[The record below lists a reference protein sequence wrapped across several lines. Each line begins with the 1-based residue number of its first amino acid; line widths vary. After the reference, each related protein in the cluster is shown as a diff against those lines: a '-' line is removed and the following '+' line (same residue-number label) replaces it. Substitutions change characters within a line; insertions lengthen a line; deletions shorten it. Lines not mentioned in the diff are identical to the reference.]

1 MGRAAAGAV
10 AALRPN
16 AGGDPGSPAGARR
29 AHRRDPRRAGA
40 GDLHRSPGALTLQ
53 RTIFDDVHD
62 DFRESVRRFLVK
74 EAVPHTEDWEAAGAV
89 DRAFWK
95 KAAAQGLVGFAAPED
110 LGGAGLS
117 DFRFNAVLDEEIAYT
132 GAVGDYLNLLNDIIA
147 PYLLDLT
154 TAEQRERW
162 LPGVTAGET
171 ICAIAMSEPGAGS
184 DLRGMSSTAR
194 RQDGHYLVSG
204 SKTFV
209 TSGITADLVI
219 VAAYVKG
226 EENVDGLGL
235 FVVEKDMPGFSKGR
249 KLDKVGHRGQDTAE
263 LFFDDVRVPLENVLG
278 EPGRGL
284 HHLMR
289 NLPQERLSM
298 AVYAVA
304 AAERALEITLEYV
317 RTRNAFGKPIGSFQA
332 NRFALAELATEVN
345 VARVFIDRCIAAH
358 SAGELSD
365 VEAAGAK
372 FWTTE
377 LQFRVMDRCVQL
389 HGGYGYMEEY
399 EIARMWRDARVT
411 RIYGGTTEIMKE
423 IVGRSLGL
431 R

>member
-1 MGRAAAGAV
+1 M
-10 AALRPN
+10 
-16 AGGDPGSPAGARR
+16 
-29 AHRRDPRRAGA
+29 
-40 GDLHRSPGALTLQ
+40 Q

>member
-1 MGRAAAGAV
+1 MK
-10 AALRPN
+10 
-16 AGGDPGSPAGARR
+16 
-29 AHRRDPRRAGA
+29 
-40 GDLHRSPGALTLQ
+40 

-62 DFRESVRRFLVK
+62 DFRASTRGFLER
-74 EAVPHTEDWEAAGAV
+74 EAVPHTEEWEAAKTV
-89 DRAFWK
+89 DREFWR
-95 KAAAQGLVGFAAPED
+95 KAAAQGLLGFSAPEE
-110 LGGAGLS
+110 LGGAGLA
-117 DFRFNAVLDEEIAYT
+117 DFRFNAVLSEEVAYT
-132 GAVGDYLNLLNDIIA
+132 GAVGDYLGLLNDIIA

-154 TAEQRERW
+154 TSEQRERW
-162 LPGVTAGET
+162 LPGVTSGET

-184 DLRGMSSTAR
+184 DLRGMSSTATR
-194 RQDGHYLVSG
+194 RNGHYELSG

-209 TSGITADLVI
+209 SAGISADLVI

-226 EENVDGLGL
+226 EENVDGMGL
-235 FVVEKDMPGFSKGR
+235 FVVENDMPGFTRGR
-249 KLDKVGHRGQDTAE
+249 NLEKVGHRGQDTGE
-263 LFFDDVRVPLENVLG
+263 LFFDGVEVPLENVLG

-284 HHLMR
+284 HYLMR

-298 AVYAVA
+298 AVTGVA
-304 AAERALEITLEYV
+304 AAERALEITLDYA
-317 RTRNAFGKPIGSFQA
+317 RTRKAFGKPIGSFQA
-332 NRFALAELATEVN
+332 NRFTLAELATEVGI
-345 VARVFIDRCIAAH
+345 ARVYVDRCIEAH
-358 SAGELSD
+358 SAGELTD
-365 VEAAGAK
+365 TEAAAAK

-377 LQFRVMDRCVQL
+377 LQFRVIDRCVQL

>member
-1 MGRAAAGAV
+1 ME
-10 AALRPN
+10 
-16 AGGDPGSPAGARR
+16 
-29 AHRRDPRRAGA
+29 
-40 GDLHRSPGALTLQ
+40 
-53 RTIFDDVHD
+53 RTIFDDVHH
-62 DFRESVRRFLVK
+62 DFRDSVRRFLVK

-89 DRAFWK
+89 DRGFWK
-95 KAAAQGLVGFAAPED
+95 KAAAQGLLGFSASEEF
-110 LGGAGLS
+110 GGAGLD

-132 GAVGDYLNLLNDIIA
+132 GTVGDYLNLLNDIIA

-154 TAEQRERW
+154 TPEQKERW
-162 LPGVTAGET
+162 LPGVTAGDLV
-171 ICAIAMSEPGAGS
+171 CAIAMSEPGAGS
-184 DLRGMSSTAR
+184 DLRGMASVATR
-194 RQDGHYLVSG
+194 RDGHYALSG

-209 TSGITADLVI
+209 TSGISADLVI

-226 EENVDGLGL
+226 DPGVDGLGL
-235 FVVEKDMPGFSKGR
+235 FVVEKDMPGFSRGR
-249 KLDKVGHRGQDTAE
+249 KLDKVGHRGQDTGE
-263 LFFDDVRVPLENVLG
+263 LFFEDVPVPVENVLG

-284 HHLMR
+284 HYLMR

-298 AVYAVA
+298 AVHAVA
-304 AAERALEITLEYV
+304 AAERALEITLDYV
-317 RTRNAFGKPIGSFQA
+317 RTRKAFGKPIGSFQA

-345 VARVFIDRCIAAH
+345 VARIFVDRCIAAH
-358 SAGELSD
+358 GARELSD
-365 VEAAGAK
+365 AEAAGAK

-431 R
+431 G

>member
-1 MGRAAAGAV
+1 MK
-10 AALRPN
+10 
-16 AGGDPGSPAGARR
+16 
-29 AHRRDPRRAGA
+29 
-40 GDLHRSPGALTLQ
+40 

-62 DFRESVRRFLVK
+62 DFRESVRRFLLK
-74 EAVPHTEDWEAAGAV
+74 EAVPHTDAWEAAGAV
-89 DRAFWK
+89 DRGFWP

-110 LGGAGLS
+110 VGGAGLD

-154 TAEQRERW
+154 TAEQRRRW
-162 LPGVTAGET
+162 LPGVTAGQT

-184 DLRGMSSTAR
+184 DLRGMQSTATR
-194 RQDGHYLVSG
+194 RDGHYALTG

-219 VAAYVKG
+219 VAAYVRG
-226 EENVDGLGL
+226 DEAVDGLGL
-235 FVVEKDMPGFSKGR
+235 FVVENDMPGFTRGR
-249 KLDKVGHRGQDTAE
+249 KLDKVGHRGQDTGE
-263 LFFDDVRVPLENVLG
+263 LFFDEVPVPAANVLG

-284 HHLMR
+284 HYLMR

-304 AAERALEITLEYV
+304 AAERALEVTLEYV

-332 NRFALAELATEVN
+332 NRHALAEMATEVS
-345 VARVFIDRCIAAH
+345 VARVYVDHCIAAH
-358 SAGELSD
+358 TAGELSD
-365 VEAAGAK
+365 VDAASAK

-377 LQFRVMDRCVQL
+377 LQFAVMDRCVQL

-431 R
+431 G

>member
-1 MGRAAAGAV
+1 
-10 AALRPN
+10 
-16 AGGDPGSPAGARR
+16 
-29 AHRRDPRRAGA
+29 
-40 GDLHRSPGALTLQ
+40 
-53 RTIFDDVHD
+53 
-62 DFRESVRRFLVK
+62 
-74 EAVPHTEDWEAAGAV
+74 VPHTEDWEAAGAV
-89 DRAFWK
+89 DRSFWP
-95 KAAAQGLVGFAAPED
+95 KAARQGLVGFAAPED

-147 PYLLDLT
+147 PYLLGLT
-154 TAEQRERW
+154 TADQRERW

-184 DLRGMSSTAR
+184 DLRGMQASAR
-194 RQDGHYLVSG
+194 REDGHYLLSG

-226 EENVDGLGL
+226 DEAVDGLGL
-235 FVVEKDMPGFSKGR
+235 FVVEKDMPGFTRGR
-249 KLDKVGHRGQDTAE
+249 KLDKVGHRGQDTGE
-263 LFFDDVRVPLENVLG
+263 LFFDEVPVPAENILG
-278 EPGRGL
+278 EPGQGL
-284 HHLMR
+284 RYLMR

-304 AAERALEITLEYV
+304 AAEHALSITLDYV
-317 RTRNAFGKPIGSFQA
+317 RHRNAFGRPIGTFQA
-332 NRFALAELATEVN
+332 NRHALAELATEID
-345 VARVFIDRCIAAH
+345 VARVFVDRCIAAH

-377 LQFRVMDRCVQL
+377 LQFRVMDRCLQL

-431 R
+431 A

>member
-1 MGRAAAGAV
+1 
-10 AALRPN
+10 
-16 AGGDPGSPAGARR
+16 
-29 AHRRDPRRAGA
+29 
-40 GDLHRSPGALTLQ
+40 
-53 RTIFDDVHD
+53 
-62 DFRESVRRFLVK
+62 
-74 EAVPHTEDWEAAGAV
+74 
-89 DRAFWK
+89 
-95 KAAAQGLVGFAAPED
+95 
-110 LGGAGLS
+110 
-117 DFRFNAVLDEEIAYT
+117 
-132 GAVGDYLNLLNDIIA
+132 
-147 PYLLDLT
+147 
-154 TAEQRERW
+154 
-162 LPGVTAGET
+162 
-171 ICAIAMSEPGAGS
+171 MSEPAAGS
-184 DLRGMSSTAR
+184 DLRGMQATATR
-194 RQDGHYLVSG
+194 SDGGYALSG

-226 EENVDGLGL
+226 DDAVDGLGL
-235 FVVEKDMPGFSKGR
+235 FVVEKGMPGFTRGR
-249 KLDKVGHRGQDTAE
+249 KLDKVGHRGQDTGE
-263 LFFDDVRVPLENVLG
+263 LFFDDVPVPLENVLG

-284 HHLMR
+284 HYLMR

-304 AAERALEITLEYV
+304 AAEHALDITLEYV
-317 RTRNAFGKPIGSFQA
+317 RGRNAFGRPIGSFQA

-345 VARVFIDRCIAAH
+345 VARVFVDRCIAAH
-358 SAGELSD
+358 STGELSD

-423 IVGRSLGL
+423 IVGRALGL
-431 R
+431 G

>member
-1 MGRAAAGAV
+1 MK
-10 AALRPN
+10 
-16 AGGDPGSPAGARR
+16 
-29 AHRRDPRRAGA
+29 
-40 GDLHRSPGALTLQ
+40 

-62 DFRESVRRFLVK
+62 DFRASTRGFLER
-74 EAVPHTEDWEAAGAV
+74 EAVPHTEEWEAAKTV
-89 DRAFWK
+89 DREFWR
-95 KAAAQGLVGFAAPED
+95 KAAAQGLLGFSAPEE

-117 DFRFNAVLDEEIAYT
+117 DFRFNAVLSEEVAYT
-132 GAVGDYLNLLNDIIA
+132 GAVGDYLGLLNDIIA

-154 TAEQRERW
+154 TSEQRERW
-162 LPGVTAGET
+162 LPGVTSGET

-184 DLRGMSSTAR
+184 DLRGMSSTATR
-194 RQDGHYLVSG
+194 RNGHYELSG

-209 TSGITADLVI
+209 SAGISADLVI

-226 EENVDGLGL
+226 EENVDGMGL
-235 FVVEKDMPGFSKGR
+235 FVVENDMPGFTRGR
-249 KLDKVGHRGQDTAE
+249 NLEKVGHRGQDTGE
-263 LFFDDVRVPLENVLG
+263 LFFDGVEVPLENVLG

-284 HHLMR
+284 HYLMR

-298 AVYAVA
+298 AVTGVA
-304 AAERALEITLEYV
+304 AAERALEITLDYA
-317 RTRNAFGKPIGSFQA
+317 RTRKAFGKPIGSFQA
-332 NRFALAELATEVN
+332 NRFTLAELATEVGI
-345 VARVFIDRCIAAH
+345 ARVYVDRCIEAH
-358 SAGELSD
+358 SAGELTD
-365 VEAAGAK
+365 TEAAAAK

-377 LQFRVMDRCVQL
+377 LQFRVIDRCVQL